1 MALTPED
8 VRNKQFSTAKR
19 KSGYEMDEVD
29 AFLDQ
34 VELEL
39 GALQRENA
47 ELRGRL
53 AAAEQG
59 AARAAA
65 APMQAPPPPPV
76 AAPVVQAPP
85 AAPVQPAPV
94 QNVSEQA
101 VAMLAL
107 AQRTAEEHTMRAKI
121 EADDMINAARAKVVE
136 LERQGQI
143 DRTALERRV
152 EELRAFEREY
162 RTRLRQHYEAA
173 LRDLEGRTD
182 APAGQAPV
190 AQAPQVSAPA
200 APHVPAP
207 QPVAPQ
213 PPAPQA
219 APPAPASGNPPHVTA
234 PGAPNLTP
242 PPPPAAPN
250 PFTPPPG
257 LNPPAQG

>member
-1 MALTPED
+1 MSIEQQRQGVILMALTPED

-59 AARAAA
+59 AARVVA
-65 APMQAPPPPPV
+65 APVQAPPPPPV
-76 AAPVVQAPP
+76 AAPVVQVAP
-85 AAPVQPAPV
+85 AAPVQ
-94 QNVSEQA
+94 NINEQA

-107 AQRTAEEHTMRAKI
+107 AQRTAEEHSMRAKI
-121 EADDMINAARAKVVE
+121 EADDLINSARAKVVE

-162 RTRLRQHYEAA
+162 RTRLRQHYETA
-173 LRDLEGRTD
+173 LRDLDGRSE
-182 APAGQAPV
+182 APAAAPV
-190 AQAPQVSAPA
+190 SPSAPHAPAPAQAAAPQV
-200 APHVPAP
+200 
-207 QPVAPQ
+207 
-213 PPAPQA
+213 
-219 APPAPASGNPPHVTA
+219 APPAPAPVNPPRVGPPAA
-234 PGAPNLTP
+234 PTLT

-257 LNPPAQG
+257 YNPPAQG

>member
-65 APMQAPPPPPV
+65 AP
-76 AAPVVQAPP
+76 VQAPP
-85 AAPVQPAPV
+85 APAAVPAPPAPPAPPV
-94 QNVSEQA
+94 QNVNEQA

-107 AQRTAEEHTMRAKI
+107 AQRTAEEHTTRARI
-121 EADDMINAARAKVVE
+121 EAEDLVAAARAKVVE

-143 DRTALERRV
+143 DRSALERRV

-162 RTRLRQHYEAA
+162 RTRLRQHYESA
-173 LRDLEGRTD
+173 LRDLDGRTE
-182 APAGQAPV
+182 APA
-190 AQAPQVSAPA
+190 AQAAPTAASPVVSAP
-200 APHVPAP
+200 PVP
-207 QPVAPQ
+207 
-213 PPAPQA
+213 A
-219 APPAPASGNPPHVTA
+219 APPAPVPPAPVPPAPATGIAPPPPPPGQQPPPPPQVPGTA
-234 PGAPNLTP
+234 GPTLTP
-242 PPPPAAPN
+242 PPPPPN
-250 PFTPPPG
+250 PYT
-257 LNPPAQG
+257 PPAQ

>member
-53 AAAEQG
+53 AAAEQS
-59 AARAAA
+59 AARVVA
-65 APMQAPPPPPV
+65 APVQAPPPPPV
-76 AAPVVQAPP
+76 AAPVVQAAP
-85 AAPVQPAPV
+85 AAPAPV

-107 AQRTAEEHTMRAKI
+107 AQRTAEEHSMRAKI
-121 EADDMINAARAKVVE
+121 EADDLINSARAKVVE

-173 LRDLEGRTD
+173 LRDLDGRSD
-182 APAGQAPV
+182 APV
-190 AQAPQVSAPA
+190 AAAPA
-200 APHVPAP
+200 AP
-207 QPVAPQ
+207 QVAPQ
-213 PPAPQA
+213 VAAPQVAAPQA
-219 APPAPASGNPPHVTA
+219 APPAPAPANPPNIVTPA
-234 PGAPNLTP
+234 TPTLTP

-250 PFTPPPG
+250 PYTPPAG
-257 LNPPAQG
+257 YTPPAQS

>member
-59 AARAAA
+59 AARVVA
-65 APMQAPPPPPV
+65 APVQAPPPPPV
-76 AAPVVQAPP
+76 AAPVAQVAP
-85 AAPVQPAPV
+85 AAPAPA
-94 QNVSEQA
+94 QNINEQA

-107 AQRTAEEHTMRAKI
+107 AQRTAEEHSMRAKI
-121 EADDMINAARAKVVE
+121 EADDLVNSARVKVVE

-162 RTRLRQHYEAA
+162 RTRLRQHYETA
-173 LRDLEGRTD
+173 LRDLDGRSE
-182 APAGQAPV
+182 APAAAPV
-190 AQAPQVSAPA
+190 SPSAPHAPAPAQAAAPQV
-200 APHVPAP
+200 
-207 QPVAPQ
+207 
-213 PPAPQA
+213 
-219 APPAPASGNPPHVTA
+219 APPAPAPVNPPRVGPPAA
-234 PGAPNLTP
+234 PTLT

-257 LNPPAQG
+257 YNPPAQG